1 MNTFELTKKLI
12 TLPSYVSGEHSEQPV
27 ADFIWD
33 YVKKNIPWLT
43 LTKQRIGKGRCN
55 IIAKKSNTPSVVF
68 ISHMDTVLPQEKK
81 ENRLT
86 PKVVGDKLYG
96 LGACDMK
103 SGLAAALCAVQKAG
117 PAADAALI
125 FDCDEEYYFR
135 GALTLVREL
144 SLRPR
149 LAIFPEPTDLHILSG
164 CRGVVEIEFL
174 VKGKTA
180 HAGVPKNGK
189 NAIALSVELV
199 KVLEAKLFNTKDP
212 VQTTVNLS
220 SLQGGIITQDGVI
233 GTQANAVP
241 DGAKVLLDI
250 RTGKKNVTAKS
261 VFSLIKQIAKELE
274 VGIENE
280 KINLDY
286 PPFNSKK
293 KYVKNLE
300 EVIKKSG
307 NPVIYSPLSSAG
319 FFEASFVANAWGC
332 EAVAFGPGN
341 KQTAHTKE
349 EYTNIS
355 DVKTVERIFTELAR

>member
-1 MNTFELTKKLI
+1 MDTIELTKQLI
-12 TLPSYVSGEHSEQPV
+12 RLPSYVNGQQNEQPV

-33 YVKKNIPWLT
+33 YVGKNIPWL
-43 LTKQRIGKGRCN
+43 KQTRQCVSKGRYN
-55 IIAKKSNTPSVVF
+55 IIAKKSDTPSVVF
-68 ISHMDTVLPQEKK
+68 ISHMDTVMPQGKK
-81 ENRLT
+81 EERLN
-86 PKVVGDKLYG
+86 PRVVGNKLYG

-103 SGLAAALCAVQKAG
+103 SGLVAALCAVQKAG
-117 PAADAALI
+117 PRADAALI

-135 GALTLVREL
+135 GALTLVKEL

-149 LAIFPEPTDLHILSG
+149 LAVFPEPTDLQILSG

-189 NAIALSVELV
+189 NAITLSVELV
-199 KVLEAKLFNTKDP
+199 KILETKLFNAKDP
-212 VQTTVNLS
+212 VRTTVNLS
-220 SLQGGIITQDGVI
+220 SLRGGVMQNDTI
-233 GTQANAVP
+233 GIQANAVP
-241 DGAKVLLDI
+241 DGAQILLDI
-250 RTGKKNVTAKS
+250 RTGKKNVNAKT
-261 VFSLIKQIAKELE
+261 VFALIEAIAKKLG
-274 VGIENE
+274 VAVENE

-286 PPFNSKK
+286 PPFNSQK
-293 KYVKNLE
+293 KYVKKLE
-300 EVIKKSG
+300 DVVKKSG
-307 NPVIYSPLSSAG
+307 NPIIYSPLNSAG

-355 DVKTVERIFTELAR
+355 DLKTVESIFTELIR